1 MKCSSA
7 VGNARMLTLAS
18 HALVEFEGSMLV
30 GQMIEYLSKMNHLF
44 CQVEVA
50 IALMTAGKTLD
61 FFVLIDVTCC
71 MRLACR
77 SCTVSQLQCSQLFIL
92 SRGLIVFHDPYHPLK
107 GTESMKGFRGSSLEQ
122 TNSPSCCRAKDR
134 PCARG
139 GSSRS
144 C

>member
-1 MKCSSA
+1 
-7 VGNARMLTLAS
+7 MLTLAS

-50 IALMTAGKTLD
+50 IAVMTAGKTLD
-61 FFVLIDVTCC
+61 FFVLIDAICC
-71 MRLACR
+71 MRPACR
-77 SCTVSQLQCSQLFIL
+77 SCT
-92 SRGLIVFHDPYHPLK
+92 
-107 GTESMKGFRGSSLEQ
+107 ESMKEFRGSSLEQ
-122 TNSPSCCRAKDR
+122 TNSPSCCKEKDR
-134 PCARG
+134 PCALG